1 MRNQFW
7 KRMNRAPSYPC
18 ALCVLKTRGG
28 RTPMAYLWRI
38 TDYAAIGVSKN
49 PEQADCHAKSC
60 RFAGLHVVLPHRWK
74 GVAAQSS
81 MDTALVVVSGETI
94 QLPVQRL
101 QQTHTADERS
111 RLWPRRNRTQWSPER
126 VAARTSTSANH
137 LSADIEG
144 RGGRYLFT
152 VRGDTRMPSFNSNSL
167 PIRSSPHE
175 GFSLAIQRIRAC
187 NSRGMGPQEEI

>member
-1 MRNQFW
+1 MNRLPVCEHGFVNMPETGSDGKADRPRTGSRQLSDALRPRSGAIRVPESMVSIISRGDRICRQSRSNVEGRNGSMRNQFW

-81 MDTALVVVSGETI
+81 MDTALVVISGETI

-111 RLWPRRNRTQWSPER
+111 RLWPRRNRTQ
-126 VAARTSTSANH
+126 
-137 LSADIEG
+137 
-144 RGGRYLFT
+144 
-152 VRGDTRMPSFNSNSL
+152 
-167 PIRSSPHE
+167 
-175 GFSLAIQRIRAC
+175 
-187 NSRGMGPQEEI
+187 